1 MNIDESTVQPTPVL
15 MIPLRRCGSHAI
27 RLRLNFSHE
36 FYSPYPLHIVDFM
49 PLVPL
54 YGDLR
59 DDDTYFQLIVDVIG
73 LQTASMVKWD
83 TVFSPVRIFDAL
95 KDRPR
100 SIHAITWELLF
111 EAGRR
116 AGAKVVMDKSLD
128 SIAYADELLR
138 LFPTMKFLN
147 VVRDPRAQVNSMNR
161 AIIHD
166 FDSLLNAAT
175 WQKAHVAARTLAATH
190 PDSVLT
196 IRYEDFL
203 ENQESVLKKIS
214 AFFGIGFMPE
224 MLEISQSSEARDI
237 STMSALWETNFK
249 APVRD
254 NIDKY
259 KKLLTTDEIRTIES
273 VCHDLMDVYG
283 YARITEGKVKPTPDL
298 LEQARRHSIEQRQLA
313 WEKLKETNPKDY
325 ILRRARTEHI
335 GMVHARL
342 VPRRDTPASIWNRK
356 SNTEPAHAPKNP
368 RPRHPRP
375 E

>member
-1 MNIDESTVQPTPVL
+1 MSTNESTIRPTPIL
-15 MIPLRRCGSHAI
+15 MVPLRRCGSHAI

-36 FYSPYPLHIVDFM
+36 FHSPYPLHIVDFM

-54 YGDLR
+54 YGDLG
-59 DDDTYFQLIVDVIG
+59 DDDTYFQMIVDVIG

-83 TVFSPVRIFDAL
+83 TVFSPIKIFDAL

-128 SIAYADELLR
+128 SIAYANDLLR
-138 LFPTMKFLN
+138 LFPEMKFLN

-175 WQKAHVAARTLAATH
+175 WHKAHVAARALAHSH

-203 ENQESVLKKIS
+203 ENQESVLKKVC
-214 AFFGIGFMPE
+214 AFFGIGYMPE
-224 MLEISQSSEARDI
+224 MLEINQSSEARDI

-249 APVRD
+249 APVRA

-259 KKLLTTDEIRTIES
+259 KKLLTIDEIRTIES

-283 YARITEGKVKPTPDL
+283 YERITEGEVKQTPEL
-298 LEQARRHSIEQRQLA
+298 LEQARRHSTEQRQIA
-313 WEKLKETNPKDY
+313 WEKLKETNPRDY
-325 ILRRARTEHI
+325 ILRQARTAHI

-342 VPRRDTPASIWNRK
+342 VPLRKTSAAPWDRRADTGLAGSSADHR
-356 SNTEPAHAPKNP
+356 HL
-368 RPRHPRP
+368 HPR
-375 E
+375 